1 MSDQLTE
8 LEKLAAQMFFNVSVQ
23 SAFAREDPNVRF
35 IVEFKR
41 KDEIGYK
48 GALQIADVEN
58 RTYKIDVGEGR
69 AVFEANPPESIA
81 LSRVLLWGGR
91 APAVIDA
98 VLAGCRKSAY
108 FKLEELPPRAVAEG
122 VEAPEGAGNRFIRLV
137 TNDDLEA
144 THDVA
149 CMFAW
154 GFSSDKGFTLE
165 LTAWPI
171 TKNAEF

>member
-1 MSDQLTE
+1 MTTQLTE

-23 SAFAREDPNVRF
+23 SAFVREDPNVRF

-41 KDEIGYK
+41 KEEIGYK
-48 GALQIADVEN
+48 GALSIANVEN
-58 RTYKIDVGEGR
+58 RSYKVDVGEGR
-69 AVFEANPPESIA
+69 VVFEANPPNQIA

-91 APAVIDA
+91 ADAVIEA
-98 VLAGCRKSAY
+98 VLHGCRNAEY
-108 FKLEELPPRAVAEG
+108 FKLEELPPRKGAEG
-122 VEAPEGAGNRFIRLV
+122 VEVPEGAGNRFIRLI

-144 THDVA
+144 KHDVA

-154 GFSSDKGFTLE
+154 GFSSDKGFSLE

-171 TKNAEF
+171 TKDAEF